1 MPPWTSRSGSSFP
14 GAIKAPIRY
23 TVGRMST
30 ISERLGRLFEA
41 ERTVRAL
48 HAELAKE
55 DRAALVA
62 ELAAQKTA
70 ALKAPDGREAELRLV
85 RIAELAGEL
94 EGPAAVDLL
103 LDILGTDHPE
113 ARVVAGEVLEAVA
126 FDRFKEVALGIERAL
141 ERLPKGNPALGE
153 LPFLLAEVGEPG
165 CAKLLGRFL
174 QNEDAEVVA
183 SAIEAMAELGDPAS
197 IPFLAKLEKDG
208 RQVQLDD
215 EEGGER
221 VSIADLAH
229 EAKEILEEMMEEA
242 APAPA
247 RKPPPPPAP
256 RKGRR

>member
-1 MPPWTSRSGSSFP
+1 M
-14 GAIKAPIRY
+14 KA
-23 TVGRMST
+23 
-30 ISERLGRLFEA
+30 LFDA
-41 ERTVRAL
+41 ERAARKHHSALRAEGDAKLVPVLQKATASALKLEEGEEATLQLVRL
-48 HAELAKE
+48 
-55 DRAALVA
+55 ALV
-62 ELAAQKTA
+62 LG
-70 ALKAPDGREAELRLV
+70 D
-85 RIAELAGEL
+85 L
-94 EGPAAVDLL
+94 EGDKVVDLL
-103 LDILGTDHPE
+103 IDILGGSSPE
-113 ARVVAGEVLEAVA
+113 ARIAAGEGLEGLAY
-126 FDRFKEVALGIERAL
+126 DRFKEVALGIERAL